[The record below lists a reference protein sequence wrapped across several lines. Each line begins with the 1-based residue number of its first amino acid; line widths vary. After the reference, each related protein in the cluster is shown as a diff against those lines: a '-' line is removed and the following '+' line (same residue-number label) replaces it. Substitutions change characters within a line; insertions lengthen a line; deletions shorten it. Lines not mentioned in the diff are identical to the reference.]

1 MISHA
6 YKYPLEGGRGSRWS
20 SPASL
25 RPCPCSSPSAQLGP
39 PPWSRSMPVV
49 QAVPLTR
56 LTYKQSNL
64 SRATYRHFKMSHVR
78 LKAKSEARQPL
89 QVSSIRHFRD
99 CGPFSGPQVDCLGG
113 SWCGV
118 PIFPEYAI
126 QVINVATLVFWL
138 LQNS

>member
-1 MISHA
+1 MEFPGEPEA
-6 YKYPLEGGRGSRWS
+6 LPLLVS
-20 SPASL
+20 
-25 RPCPCSSPSAQLGP
+25 LGP
-39 PPWSRSMPVV
+39 AWSPPRSHSMPVV

-99 CGPFSGPQVDCLGG
+99 CGPFSGPQVDCWGG
-113 SWCGV
+113 EGAGV
-118 PIFPEYAI
+118 AYQYSLNMPFKS
-126 QVINVATLVFWL
+126 LM
-138 LQNS
+138 